1 MTTQNPQQYEG
12 RTDTDAAVDAGLA
25 AAIPHD
31 LGDGSGLHVLTVPAG
46 ATHVVIDPEKET
58 AWREERPRRKTGKR
72 TAHDPES
79 LVRYVQRH
87 GTPDTEVW
95 ADKVGR
101 SVVAVLDGHGTDAP
115 GHGDHRITLGVDRS
129 ESWKRW
135 KSNDGVQ
142 MGQGQF
148 ADFIEQAAAEVVEPD
163 AATLLQIAQTIT
175 GHRAVSFE
183 SAERTDNGDVTVSWK
198 ENTSAQAGKDGK
210 LTIPST
216 LLLRIRPFVG
226 GAAVDV
232 QASLRYR
239 VSKEGVT
246 LGYVLINPD
255 RVEEFTFDLYVQ
267 KIAGALAPEGEGGFP
282 VFYGKPIG

>member
-1 MTTQNPQQYEG
+1 MTTPNPQQYEG

-25 AAIPHD
+25 ASVPHD
-31 LGDGSGLHVLTVPAG
+31 LEDGSGLFVLTVPAG

-101 SVVAVLDGHGTDAP
+101 SVVAVLDGHGADAP

-129 ESWKRW
+129 ASWNRW
-135 KSNDGVQ
+135 KAKDGVQ
-142 MGQGQF
+142 MEQADF
-148 ADFIEQAAAEVVEPD
+148 ADFIEQAAAEVVEPS
-163 AATLLQIAQTIT
+163 AASLLDIAQTIT
-175 GHRAVSFE
+175 GHRSVAFE
-183 SAERTDNGDVTVSWK
+183 SATRSDNGDVTVAWK
-198 ENTSAQAGKDGK
+198 EETTAQAGKSGQM
-210 LTIPST
+210 TIPST
-216 LLLRIRPFVG
+216 LRLLIRPFVG
-226 GAAVDV
+226 GAAAHVE
-232 QASLRYR
+232 ASLRYR
-239 VSKEGVT
+239 VTKGGVT

-255 RVEEFTFDLYVQ
+255 RVEEYTFDLYVQ
-267 KIAGALAPEGEGGFP
+267 KIAESLAPKDADGFP
-282 VFYGKPIG
+282 VFYGKPVG